1 MGGITLK
8 TCKNCG
14 IENPNDG
21 AYCETCGKLMGGI
34 EDPFQPEAEFKLDW
48 SAIFATSLI
57 LMGLISKF
65 LDFGIQGL
73 FLTGLVAAVFL
84 GLKFKDKPNFSRN
97 FFVTFLISGFIVFVF
112 LLPML
117 LH

>member
-1 MGGITLK
+1 LK

-21 AYCETCGKLMGGI
+21 EYCEACKNLMEST

-48 SAIFATSLI
+48 SALFATSLI

-65 LDFGIQGL
+65 LDFGIRGL
-73 FLTGLVAAVFL
+73 FLAGLMAAVFL
-84 GLKFKDKPNFSRN
+84 GLNFKDKPNFLRN
-97 FFVTFLISGFIVFVF
+97 FFLTFLISGVIVSIFF
-112 LLPML
+112 LPML